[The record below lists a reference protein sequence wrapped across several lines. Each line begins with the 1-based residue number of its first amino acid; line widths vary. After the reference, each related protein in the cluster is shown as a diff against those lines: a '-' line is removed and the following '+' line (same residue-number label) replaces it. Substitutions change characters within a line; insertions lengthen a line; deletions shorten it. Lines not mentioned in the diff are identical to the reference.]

1 MTLCG
6 ERNDLEATLALLSS
20 LGYDAVH
27 LIGGSMGGAVVS
39 TMDYTRLPMVQSLTL
54 WFPVMD
60 FGRMSADFFSPA
72 HREEA
77 MRTGAAE
84 IHSLRN
90 GTVYHLGR
98 DLFEEVSGRQPE
110 EYLQSVQLP
119 KLFVHGTGDTIVPWE
134 QSRDA
139 CAHCPNSELVL
150 VKDGTHSFSG
160 SQRELNEAIDAT
172 LQFLLRVRA
181 RI

>member
-119 KLFVHGTGDTIVPWE
+119 VIRSSPGSNP
-134 QSRDA
+134 A
-139 CAHCPNSELVL
+139 
-150 VKDGTHSFSG
+150 THA
-160 SQRELNEAIDAT
+160 RT
-172 LQFLLRVRA
+172 A
-181 RI
+181 RIPSSFWSKTERTVFLAHSVS